1 MKVVDEQ
8 APNTREQS
16 DRAMRDRI
24 LNWRNFMVV
33 GETISPCQESGVF
46 AIPLTHGLQLS
57 EINAVP
63 G

>member
-8 APNTREQS
+8 APSIREQS
-16 DRAMRDRI
+16 DRAVRDRI

-33 GETISPCQESGVF
+33 GEALSPCQESSVF
-46 AIPLTHGLQLS
+46 AIPLTYGLQLS

>member
-33 GETISPCQESGVF
+33 GETISPCSERGAF
-46 AIPLTHGLQLS
+46 AIPLMTGLQRS
-57 EINAVP
+57 EIKAVP